1 MILLIAAALT
11 LTACQSGQAAD
22 PMPTGGFWSTA
33 AVSDDEKLAVIRK
46 VRAIDACALLPRE
59 SLAALG
65 RVSEVEN
72 VQPDQCRAN
81 IAVDAHPAG
90 IDANWSVGASY
101 GVEPTIGEPVVERAM
116 GDVRVLYHD
125 EPSTSADPQVRASC
139 AALAKFVTGADL
151 MLSVRAPQDAC
162 ATAEEL
168 LRIAL
173 VQWRDEPAHGSSP
186 DSDRTVV
193 TGADPCAVAAFL
205 GTQVPVADQGI
216 VKCRLTVDGHEAI
229 LTFGYSPERVVISA
243 VPAFTA
249 GPRQVYRSDAAPSG
263 ITSLTAIV
271 GPTLTASAAESLLG
285 PQVPT
290 VRVTTDAAVAEKIM
304 REALALLP

>member
-1 MILLIAAALT
+1 MLIAAS
-11 LTACQSGQAAD
+11 LTAVACQGGQATD
-22 PMPTGGFWSTA
+22 SMPEGGFWSTG
-33 AVSDDEKLAVIRK
+33 AVSDDEKLAVIQK
-46 VRAIDACALLPRE
+46 VRAIDVCALLPRE

-65 RVSEVEN
+65 QVSEVEN

-81 IAVDAHPAG
+81 IAVDGHPGG
-90 IDANWSVGASY
+90 IAATWSVGTSY
-101 GVEPTIGEPVVERAM
+101 GVVEPTMGEPVVERAM
-116 GDVRVLYHD
+116 GDVRVLYRD
-125 EPSTSADPQVRASC
+125 EPSTSADPQVRDSC
-139 AALAKFVTGADL
+139 DARAAFVSGADL

-162 ATAEEL
+162 ATVEDL

-186 DSDRTVV
+186 DSDRTAI

-205 GTQVPVADQGI
+205 GTRVPVADHGI
-216 VKCRLTVDGHEAI
+216 ATCRLTVDGHEAI
-229 LTFGYSPERVVISA
+229 VTFGYGPERSVTSA
-243 VPAFTA
+243 TPAFAA
-249 GPRQVYRSDAAPSG
+249 GPGQVYRSEGAQSD

-271 GPTLTASAAESLLG
+271 GPALAASAADSLLG